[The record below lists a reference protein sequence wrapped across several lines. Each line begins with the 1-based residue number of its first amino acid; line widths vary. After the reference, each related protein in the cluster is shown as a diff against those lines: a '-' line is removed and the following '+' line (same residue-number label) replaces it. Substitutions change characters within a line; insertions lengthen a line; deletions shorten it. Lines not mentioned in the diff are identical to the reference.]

1 MSTLYELTGERLAL
15 QRKLESMNLDDET
28 IADTLEGYASEIE
41 EKIIHYGYVIQNRR
55 SFISQM
61 DIEIERLNARRTSEV
76 TKLQK
81 IEDWLITNMQAANI
95 GDVECPSFKVRV
107 KFNPESVSVIDKD
120 LIPAAYMR
128 QPDVKTPPLEPN
140 KTLIKEAIKS
150 GLEVAGCALNR
161 TAKLE
166 IK

>member
-1 MSTLYELTGERLAL
+1 MPTLYELTGERLAL
-15 QRKLESMNLDDET
+15 QNKLESMNLDDET
-28 IADTLEGYASEIE
+28 IADTLEGYASKIE
-41 EKIIHYGYVIQNRR
+41 EKITHYGYIIQNRR

-61 DIEIERLNARRTSEV
+61 DIEIERMAARRNAELS
-76 TKLQK
+76 KLSK
-81 IEDWLITNMQAANI
+81 IEEWLIRNMQAANI

-107 KFNPESVSVIDKD
+107 KLNPESVSVVNKD

-128 QPDVKTPPLEPN
+128 QPEIKTPPLEPN
-140 KTLIKEAIKS
+140 KTLIKEAIKA
-150 GLEVAGCALNR
+150 GLEVAGCELKR